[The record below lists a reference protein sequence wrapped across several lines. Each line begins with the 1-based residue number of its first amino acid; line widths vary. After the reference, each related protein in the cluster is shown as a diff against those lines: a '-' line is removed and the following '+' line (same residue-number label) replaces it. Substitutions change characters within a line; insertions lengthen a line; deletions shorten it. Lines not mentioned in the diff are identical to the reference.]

1 MPRMFWLALEWAA
14 ERRTAKRQENAK
26 NGEHFGGGEAQAGAR
41 PQPDSVNPHTATS
54 VCEKKAAFAVRYA
67 PEWMISNCGRK

>member
-54 VCEKKAAFAVRYA
+54 VCEKSGFRCALCSGVDDFKLWA
-67 PEWMISNCGRK
+67 

>member
-1 MPRMFWLALEWAA
+1 MPRMFWLALEWAE

-54 VCEKKAAFAVRYA
+54 VCEKGGFRCAVCSGVDDFKLWA
-67 PEWMISNCGRK
+67 